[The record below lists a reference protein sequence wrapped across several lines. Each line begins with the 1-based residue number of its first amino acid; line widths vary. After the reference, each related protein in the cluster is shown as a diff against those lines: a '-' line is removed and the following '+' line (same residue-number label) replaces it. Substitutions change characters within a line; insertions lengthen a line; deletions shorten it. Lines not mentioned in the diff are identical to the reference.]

1 MVVSTKEK
9 FRVPDANRTCV
20 TLFSTLN
27 VIAVPVT
34 AIRSSSS
41 DQSADFLPL
50 LSELVDGS
58 GVGELI
64 VNR

>member
-1 MVVSTKEK
+1 MVISTEGK

-20 TLFSTLN
+20 ALFSTLN
-27 VIAVPVT
+27 VVAVPVT

-58 GVGELI
+58 GMGELI